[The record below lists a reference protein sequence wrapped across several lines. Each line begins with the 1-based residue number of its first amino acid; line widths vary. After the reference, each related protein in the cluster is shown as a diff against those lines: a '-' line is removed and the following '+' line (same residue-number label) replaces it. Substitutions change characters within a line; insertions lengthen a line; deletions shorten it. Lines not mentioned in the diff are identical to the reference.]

1 MSIIFFYLTLLSL
14 SLTRACEI
22 FAGMTC
28 TCYESIDVRCTM
40 PKIAP
45 LAFVSPFAIRNF
57 QTIDL
62 KINSEEHIRL
72 DPDYFILLNK
82 LFTNTTQHSLSITLR
97 FQNFYS
103 FHAKTATFR
112 NLFQNINTPYSRFII
127 ELHPLKAKSII
138 FEPNTFDNLNVHELS
153 IYADSLTSS
162 FESIF
167 NNTNIL
173 HLNIEGATVA
183 HDPSLLSK
191 FTGQIRSLK
200 VTRMIDSVNSEEFP
214 PFPVQSYTIEA
225 HKMRKLNASSFLDY
239 KQLTGL
245 NIIQPDISIT
255 PQVLHGLEKLSSLR
269 SISFDAERI
278 ADGALKYAKH
288 IQTLILGSYL
298 RMLDTESL
306 NLLTSLK
313 QLDVRYVQFSTLQ
326 ANTSCALADYIN
338 RRRMLGLTVYLPH
351 ENIDCDCILVFLN
364 AMVDDG
370 DQLIRCQST
379 NNDRCLFSSCPI
391 VSEYF
396 NRKQIDREIID
407 VNTPAILTPS
417 IASPVVDFNEQDSP
431 YYLDS
436 KEERTTVRIIMEPSI
451 YDEDETLP
459 TTTSIPTTTT
469 TTTTATTTT
478 ITPFL
483 TDPEESS
490 NDFSTPLMKRLSF
503 ESKTFGSSNYL
514 IVSWIP
520 FAIIAS
526 CLFLTLLIAM
536 ISYIIYHQRHTVSF
550 KLIPQ
555 TLPII

>member
-200 VTRMIDSVNSEEFP
+200 
-214 PFPVQSYTIEA
+214 
-225 HKMRKLNASSFLDY
+225 
-239 KQLTGL
+239 
-245 NIIQPDISIT
+245 
-255 PQVLHGLEKLSSLR
+255 
-269 SISFDAERI
+269 
-278 ADGALKYAKH
+278 
-288 IQTLILGSYL
+288 
-298 RMLDTESL
+298 
-306 NLLTSLK
+306 
-313 QLDVRYVQFSTLQ
+313 
-326 ANTSCALADYIN
+326 
-338 RRRMLGLTVYLPH
+338 
-351 ENIDCDCILVFLN
+351 
-364 AMVDDG
+364 
-370 DQLIRCQST
+370 
-379 NNDRCLFSSCPI
+379 
-391 VSEYF
+391 
-396 NRKQIDREIID
+396 
-407 VNTPAILTPS
+407 
-417 IASPVVDFNEQDSP
+417 
-431 YYLDS
+431 
-436 KEERTTVRIIMEPSI
+436 
-451 YDEDETLP
+451 
-459 TTTSIPTTTT
+459 
-469 TTTTATTTT
+469 
-478 ITPFL
+478 
-483 TDPEESS
+483 
-490 NDFSTPLMKRLSF
+490 
-503 ESKTFGSSNYL
+503 
-514 IVSWIP
+514 
-520 FAIIAS
+520 
-526 CLFLTLLIAM
+526 
-536 ISYIIYHQRHTVSF
+536 
-550 KLIPQ
+550 
-555 TLPII
+555 